1 MKMINIFKQKNIQ
14 RSWKIF
20 FAISLALNIAI
31 IGAIGG
37 VALKHKKN
45 EFKSISNLRD
55 QQQGSFYIRALNQ
68 NQKRELRRKLRKLVF
83 DNKKRQAIIEISR
96 QEAVNILRSTE
107 FDENTFKAVFNAH
120 ANKSFRRLE
129 LAQENLISLINSMS
143 LEERLKY
150 ADRIAKF
157 SKRE

>member
-1 MKMINIFKQKNIQ
+1 MINIFKQKNIQ
-14 RSWKIF
+14 RSWKII

-37 VALKHKKN
+37 VVFKHKKN
-45 EFKSISNLRD
+45 DFKSISNLRE
-55 QQQGSFYIRALNQ
+55 QQQGSFYIHALDQ

-120 ANKSFRRLE
+120 ANKSFQRLE